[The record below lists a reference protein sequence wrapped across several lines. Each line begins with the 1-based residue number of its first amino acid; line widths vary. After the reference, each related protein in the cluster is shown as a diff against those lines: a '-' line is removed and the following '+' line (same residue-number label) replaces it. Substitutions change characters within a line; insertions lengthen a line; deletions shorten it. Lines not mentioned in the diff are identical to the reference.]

1 MILGPDAIQR
11 LHDFLLEEEAVPVKD
26 SAGIITAQGIDA
38 HVRVETIRACIRKIE
53 GDGQWTRATDHRLT
67 ISPLLSS

>member
-11 LHDFLLEEEAVPVKD
+11 LHDFLKEEETTPVKD
-26 SAGIITAQGIDA
+26 SAGIITAAGIDA

-53 GDGQWTRATDHRLT
+53 GGGDHGHEHQT
-67 ISPLLSS
+67 TG

>member
-1 MILGPDAIQR
+1 MIIGSDAIQS

-38 HVRVETIRACIRKIE
+38 HVRVGTIRACIRRI
-53 GDGQWTRATDHRLT
+53 TDD
-67 ISPLLSS
+67 PPKP